1 MLFIVAANLEES
13 FKEDGFSD
21 MSYGKGKENAARRCF
36 QRCAFSNRQKKTPPE
51 KAAFLLGRMI
61 CWV

>member
-21 MSYGKGKENAARRCF
+21 MSYG
-36 QRCAFSNRQKKTPPE
+36 
-51 KAAFLLGRMI
+51 
-61 CWV
+61 